1 MAGLIDIK
9 SRPLRKVITGEP
21 VVVIENGE
29 IKEKG
34 WKKTRLD
41 LESLEV
47 MLRKKNT
54 FSLKEV
60 DYAIFETDG
69 TLSVK
74 KKDVYQPITKMK
86 WNQPSP
92 PNTYPVPQ
100 VVVADWNV
108 VNENLNALHLDEQ
121 WLNDQL
127 QTSGVTSPD
136 DVFYAEVQQDG
147 SLTFDL
153 KDSE

>member
-1 MAGLIDIK
+1 
-9 SRPLRKVITGEP
+9 
-21 VVVIENGE
+21 
-29 IKEKG
+29 
-34 WKKTRLD
+34 
-41 LESLEV
+41 